1 MIEYNIDS
9 IYRSMIEAWAKH
21 NSRVF
26 FIDHLHFIIDTKS
39 QRLDLS
45 IKDVMQEL
53 KRFAKMHNF
62 TIFLVVHLGKGN
74 FKEPPGVEAIRDSS
88 FIAQYADTVL
98 MLWRETYQSGLD
110 KHENLINYTSNLL
123 INVALN
129 RKINFTTDRNTG
141 LVDLTF
147 NMDTW
152 QYDQTDWYTEW
163 LTDEMSGKET
173 KKTVIS
179 KIQS

>member
-1 MIEYNIDS
+1 
-9 IYRSMIEAWAKH
+9 
-21 NSRVF
+21 
-26 FIDHLHFIIDTKS
+26 
-39 QRLDLS
+39 
-45 IKDVMQEL
+45 
-53 KRFAKMHNF
+53 
-62 TIFLVVHLGKGN
+62 
-74 FKEPPGVEAIRDSS
+74 
-88 FIAQYADTVL
+88 